1 MNESEI
7 SLLTSCINADPFTEE
22 QAEFLQ
28 KWWMVTTQDD
38 VSTFNNT
45 LLHNFKIEP
54 RETIDGRIVI
64 PVALLTDLELYD
76 SIIDDLQELDKV
88 ELNPQDF
95 SDWVE
100 PTESVD
106 NTSLELT
113 DELRA
118 ELEEAGVIF
127 EQ

>member
-7 SLLTSCINADPFTEE
+7 SLLTSCINTDPFTEE

-45 LLHNFKIEP
+45 LLHNFKIAP

-95 SDWVE
+95 LDWVE

>member
-1 MNESEI
+1 MNDSEL
-7 SLLTSCINADPFTEE
+7 SLLASCINADPFTEE

-28 KWWMVTTQDD
+28 KWWMITTDEQ
-38 VSTFNNT
+38 VAEFND
-45 LLHNFKIEP
+45 LLPSNFKITS
-54 RETIDGRIVI
+54 RQTNDDRTVI
-64 PVALLTDLELYD
+64 PVALLTDVDLY
-76 SIIDDLQELDKV
+76 SAIIDDLQELDKV

-100 PTESVD
+100 PTESID
-106 NTSLELT
+106 NTSPELT

-127 EQ
+127 E

>member
-7 SLLTSCINADPFTEE
+7 SLLTSCINADPFTKE

-45 LLHNFKIEP
+45 LLHNFKIAP

-127 EQ
+127 E